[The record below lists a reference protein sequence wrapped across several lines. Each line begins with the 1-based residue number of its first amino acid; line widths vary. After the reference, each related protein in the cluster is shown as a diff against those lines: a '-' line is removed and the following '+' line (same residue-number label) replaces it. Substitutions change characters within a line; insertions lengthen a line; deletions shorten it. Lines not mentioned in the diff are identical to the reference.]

1 MSRLIVV
8 SNRVTPPAGKGE
20 ETVGGLAMALAAAL
34 REYSGLWFG
43 WSGKTTPEFSGQ
55 LNLQRVEGVTVAT
68 VDLEEADL
76 NEYYNGYANKTLWP
90 LFHYR
95 QDLTAYDR
103 SFDEGYQRVNRRFA
117 ETLAPLIE
125 EGDLIWVHDYH
136 LIPLARE
143 LRELGIKNRI
153 GFFLHIPWP
162 AHQLLITLPRHRQL
176 VEALFAYDLVGFQ
189 TPEYRQAFEEYV
201 LNEARGVAAGEDQ
214 LRAFGRTL
222 RTGAFPIGIDAQDFA
237 ELSQSATARRTHDVM
252 AAHTAF
258 RKMVIGVD
266 RLDYSKGVEERF
278 FGFERLLAAHPE
290 LRREVLFLQIAPISR
305 EGVEAYREIRARLDA
320 LSGRIN
326 GEYAD
331 IDWNPVRYVNRNYRR
346 DELAGIYRAAKV
358 ALVTPLRD
366 GMNLVAKEFVAA
378 QDPADPGVLVLSR
391 FAGAA
396 NQLKSA
402 LIVNPNSPEEIAEA
416 LHRALSMDLMERI
429 ERWRSLFDNVQ
440 REDVT
445 AWRDAFVRALAAT
458 READRVRTAEG
469 PFYGEQAR
477 PLSVQARLHPDL
489 GAVGA
494 GQGEAGAT
502 PALRDPEACGE
513 PSALRLPPGTGRG
526 LQVMGRD
533 QGTVPRPPRA

>member
-8 SNRVTPPAGKGE
+8 SNRVSPPTGRGGE
-20 ETVGGLAMALAAAL
+20 SVGGLAMALAAAL
-34 REYSGLWFG
+34 REFSGLWFG
-43 WSGKTTPEFSGQ
+43 WSGRTTPEFNGH
-55 LNLQRVEGVTVAT
+55 LNLQRVDGVTVAT
-68 VDLEEADL
+68 VDLPEADVS
-76 NEYYNGYANKTLWP
+76 EYYNGYANKTLWP

-117 ETLAPLIE
+117 ETLRPLIE
-125 EGDLIWVHDYH
+125 DDDLIWIHDYH
-136 LIPLARE
+136 LIPLGRE
-143 LRELGIKNRI
+143 LRRLGVTNRI

-162 AHQLLITLPRHRQL
+162 AHQLLITLPNHRDL

-189 TPEYRQAFEEYV
+189 TPEYRHAFEEYV
-201 LNEARGVAAGEDQ
+201 LNEAGGAAMADER
-214 LRAFGRTL
+214 LRAFGRSL
-222 RTGAFPIGIDAQDFA
+222 QAGAFPIGIDADEFA
-237 ELSQSATARRTHDVM
+237 EMAGAAAARRTHDVM

-258 RKMVIGVD
+258 RKMIVGVD
-266 RLDYSKGVEERF
+266 RLDYSKGMEERF
-278 FGFERLLAAHPE
+278 LGFERLLADHPE
-290 LRREVLFLQIAPISR
+290 LRREVLFLQIAPLSR
-305 EGVEAYREIRARLDA
+305 EGVEAYQEIRARLDA

-346 DELAGIYRAAKV
+346 DELAGVYRAAKV
-358 ALVTPLRD
+358 GLVTPLRD

-378 QDPADPGVLVLSR
+378 QDPHDPGVLVLSR

-396 NQLKSA
+396 GQLQAA
-402 LIVNPNSPEEIAEA
+402 LLVNPNSPEEVAEA
-416 LHRALSMDLMERI
+416 LHRALSMDLAERI
-429 ERWRSLFDNVQ
+429 ERWRALFENVR
-440 REDVT
+440 RENVA
-445 AWRDAFVRALAAT
+445 AWRDAFVEALAAT
-458 READRVRTAEG
+458 RGDNQARTAEG

-489 GAVGA
+489 GAVGP
-494 GQGEAGAT
+494 GPGEAGPT
-502 PALRDPEACGE
+502 PALCDPEACGE

-533 QGTVPRPPRA
+533 QGTIPRPPRA